1 MKIVKPFTLDLSV
14 SESLLLIEG
23 LNYTI
28 KDTERHELDKEL
40 AQDLKDRILKL
51 AYENAIEVGD

>member
-1 MKIVKPFTLDLSV
+1 MKVVKPFTLDLSV

-51 AYENAIEVGD
+51 AYDNAIEVGD

>member
-1 MKIVKPFTLDLSV
+1 MKVVKPFTLDLSV
-14 SESLLLIEG
+14 AESLLLIEG

-40 AQDLKDRILKL
+40 AQDLKDRLLKL
-51 AYENAIEVGD
+51 AYDNAIEVGD

>member
-51 AYENAIEVGD
+51 AYDNAIEVGD